1 MTTQAA
7 IGYTSIF
14 ELWDASASPPEF
26 VTLGEVTSI
35 SPPQFTSDTIDV
47 THMQSPG
54 RKREYILGLISP
66 GEASIEMN
74 FVPGSASDELLRAVQ
89 TSGVA
94 TPAIITYPNG
104 VTWSFDALVSGYEV
118 SVPVDDKMAV
128 TVTMQITSDLMT
140 GLAS

>member
-14 ELWDASASPPEF
+14 EMWDATASPAGF

-35 SPPQFTSDTIDV
+35 SPPQFTADTIDV

-66 GEASIEMN
+66 GEASLEMN
-74 FVPGSASDELLRAVQ
+74 FVPGSATDELLRANQ
-89 TSGVA
+89 DSGVA
-94 TPAIITYPNG
+94 AACVITFPNL
-104 VTWSFDALVSGYEV
+104 VTWSFNALVSGYEV
-118 SVPVDDKMAV
+118 SVPVDDKMAC
-128 TVTMQITSDLMT
+128 TVTLQITSEIIT